1 MAGFGK
7 SNRILKKVEFDAV
20 MSSASQRSSAP
31 RISDQMSTASPT
43 NPPVSSPATL
53 KVVCPAFI
61 VFAKPVSQT
70 QVETPSSRLGLVV
83 SRKVGNSPRRN
94 LVKRIARENFR
105 RVVLEQ
111 PSNQNADFVILARPQ
126 AGQLSRLELGEAMR
140 SCLQRMQR
148 RLLKERTA

>member
-20 MSSASQRSSAP
+20 MNSASQRSRAP
-31 RISDQMSTASPT
+31 KPEGPTVAS
-43 NPPVSSPATL
+43 VPATL

-61 VFAKPVSQT
+61 IFAKPSMKT
-70 QVETPSSRLGLVV
+70 HVETPSSRLGLVV

-94 LVKRIARENFR
+94 LVKRVARENFR
-105 RVVLEQ
+105 HVVLEQ
-111 PSNQNADFVILARPQ
+111 PSDQNADFVILARPE
-126 AGQLSRLELGEAMR
+126 AGQLSRVELTDAVR